1 MVQKADGGV
10 KIREEKS
17 RHANDATEGRSFRF
31 HRRFHVIA
39 CGPSLFR
46 PPLPT
51 LRLLPF
57 STIHEGQSTIHCTFA
72 SPLYDVRRR
81 FMGFSVLDLFFQL
94 HQVVSTAVISR
105 FRTFGFVS
113 QKPVAV

>member
-1 MVQKADGGV
+1 MEQKADGGV

-17 RHANDATEGRSFRF
+17 RHANNATEGRSFRF

-39 CGPSLFR
+39 CGPSLLR

-57 STIHEGQSTIHCTFA
+57 STIHEGQSTIHCLS
-72 SPLYDVRRR
+72 SPLHNVKRR

-94 HQVVSTAVISR
+94 HQVVSAALICR
-105 FRTFGFVS
+105 PQTFGLVR
-113 QKPVAV
+113 QALGAV